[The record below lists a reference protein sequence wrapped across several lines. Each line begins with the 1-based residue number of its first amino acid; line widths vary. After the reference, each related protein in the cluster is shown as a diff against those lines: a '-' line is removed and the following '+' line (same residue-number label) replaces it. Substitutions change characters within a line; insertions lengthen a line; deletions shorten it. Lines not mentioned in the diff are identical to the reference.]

1 MKNRLTPEK
10 AILFTKLSVALTC
23 SWPPSPLATKAQHL
37 FFNALWCIAF
47 LTSVMLFLPLLAAIY
62 VYRKHPVILG
72 KTVSLTA
79 AVAQVTIKMIICRL
93 QQKRFQVSS
102 LMLYSEMENFCKQA
116 TNEEK
121 IILQRYVDRYK
132 YFHSFYI
139 LWSFLTTIF
148 VICGPLYT
156 VQTFPTH
163 AIYPFSVRRHLYKG
177 LIFFHQSLVG
187 FQVSS
192 GMAIDTQIALLL
204 RYATARFE
212 ILGIQFNNAKS
223 DGEFDACIKKHDELL
238 RNQPLILKALY
249 AIVVFSASVE
259 LFMYAWPADSLMH
272 MVIKLSRY
280 NSFKLTIFNFIFY
293 LKTMKMATKV
303 YNMDWYGKDIRTQRK
318 ILFIILRSQKYES
331 FGINGIVPALS
342 LSYYGKVL
350 CYSIFLFV
358 IIVII

>member
-1 MKNRLTPEK
+1 MKNRLIPER

-37 FFNALWCIAF
+37 FFNVLWCIAF
-47 LTSVMLFLPLLAAIY
+47 LTAVTLFLPLLAAIY
-62 VYRKHPVILG
+62 EYRKHPIILG

-93 QQKRFQVSS
+93 QQKPFQVSS
-102 LMLYSEMENFCKQA
+102 LLVLYSEMENFCKQA

-148 VICGPLYT
+148 VICSPLYT
-156 VQTFPTH
+156 AQTFPTH
-163 AIYPFSVRRHLYKG
+163 AIYPFSVRRHPYKG
-177 LIFFHQSLVG
+177 LIFFHQSFVG

-192 GMAIDTQIALLL
+192 GMAVDTQIALLL
-204 RYATARFE
+204 RYAAARFE
-212 ILGIQFNNAKS
+212 ILGIQFSNAKS
-223 DGEFDACIKKHDELL
+223 DGEFDACIEKHNELL
-238 RNQPLILKALY
+238 RHTREIRRSIRYLILATNGTTVIAVIFGSLNLIANQPLALKALY

-280 NSFKLTIFNFIFY
+280 DTFQL
-293 LKTMKMATKV
+293 TMKHF
-303 YNMDWYGKDIRTQRK
+303 QFH
-318 ILFIILRSQKYES
+318 L
-331 FGINGIVPALS
+331 LS
-342 LSYYGKVL
+342 
-350 CYSIFLFV
+350 
-358 IIVII
+358 

>member
-1 MKNRLTPEK
+1 
-10 AILFTKLSVALTC
+10 
-23 SWPPSPLATKAQHL
+23 
-37 FFNALWCIAF
+37 
-47 LTSVMLFLPLLAAIY
+47 
-62 VYRKHPVILG
+62 
-72 KTVSLTA
+72 
-79 AVAQVTIKMIICRL
+79 
-93 QQKRFQVSS
+93 
-102 LMLYSEMENFCKQA
+102 MLYSEMENFCKQA

-223 DGEFDACIKKHDELL
+223 DGEFDACIEKHNELL
-238 RNQPLILKALY
+238 R
-249 AIVVFSASVE
+249 
-259 LFMYAWPADSLMH
+259 
-272 MVIKLSRY
+272 
-280 NSFKLTIFNFIFY
+280 
-293 LKTMKMATKV
+293 
-303 YNMDWYGKDIRTQRK
+303 
-318 ILFIILRSQKYES
+318 
-331 FGINGIVPALS
+331 
-342 LSYYGKVL
+342 
-350 CYSIFLFV
+350 
-358 IIVII
+358 